1 MHHVGHSKDPEGE
14 SMRERVAITLALSV
28 AGTAFAGTFSEL
40 ESNNT
45 IGTANSLGLFDVPGG
60 SVVID
65 AYLGDNDV
73 DWYSFTLAD
82 TSSLAIFAAFSAG
95 SSADGILQLVTDS
108 GDVIAFDDDS
118 GVGFLPALQVE
129 SLGAGTYYLGMSG
142 FGDVGSDSVD
152 TDELADGI
160 GHSEDFGYKLAV
172 GFTIVPAPGAIAL
185 LGMGGLAMSRR
196 RR

>member
-1 MHHVGHSKDPEGE
+1 
-14 SMRERVAITLALSV
+14 MRERVAITLALSV

-108 GDVIAFDDDS
+108 H
-118 GVGFLPALQVE
+118 LMMTQ
-129 SLGAGTYYLGMSG
+129 
-142 FGDVGSDSVD
+142 
-152 TDELADGI
+152 
-160 GHSEDFGYKLAV
+160 
-172 GFTIVPAPGAIAL
+172 
-185 LGMGGLAMSRR
+185 GLASCRLSKSSHWVQEPITWACLGLVMWAVILLIPMNWPMASVTAKISVTNSLWALRSSPHQVH
-196 RR
+196 

>member
-82 TSSLAIFAAFSAG
+82 TSLPHSRQVPVRMAFCSW
-95 SSADGILQLVTDS
+95 
-108 GDVIAFDDDS
+108 
-118 GVGFLPALQVE
+118 
-129 SLGAGTYYLGMSG
+129 
-142 FGDVGSDSVD
+142 
-152 TDELADGI
+152 
-160 GHSEDFGYKLAV
+160 
-172 GFTIVPAPGAIAL
+172 
-185 LGMGGLAMSRR
+185 
-196 RR
+196 